1 MKIAIV
7 GLGKMGGN
15 MARRLA
21 RGGHEIVAFNRSS
34 EKALALAREEKGVTA
49 VLSLAELADIL
60 PPPRTVWLMLTE
72 GTPTEE
78 ALKALLGV
86 LAEGDTV
93 IDGGNSNFRDT
104 IRRACACAEKGIHL
118 VDVGTSGGIWGL
130 EKGYSLMIGG
140 AREAVER
147 LHPLFETLAPA
158 PDRGWG
164 YVGPNGAGHFVKMIH
179 NGIEYG
185 LLQAY
190 AEGFDILRSGTD
202 FCLDL
207 AQIARIWGDG
217 SVVRSWIL
225 ELAASVLSR
234 DADLADVQGWV
245 ADSGEG
251 RWTVFEAINRNVPS
265 PVITLSL
272 ISRLA
277 SRRDESYAN
286 KLIAAIRG
294 EFGGHEI
301 KDRS

>member
-1 MKIAIV
+1 MRIGII
-7 GLGKMGGN
+7 GLGRMGGN

-21 RGGHEIVAFNRSS
+21 RGGHEVVAFNRSS
-34 EKALALAREEKGVTA
+34 ERAVALAREEKGITA
-49 VLSLAELADIL
+49 VLSLAELADKL
-60 PPPRTVWLMLTE
+60 SPPRTVWMMLTE
-72 GTPTEE
+72 GNPTEE
-78 ALKALLGV
+78 ALQSLFSV
-86 LAEGDTV
+86 LSKGDTV
-93 IDGGNSNFRDT
+93 IDGGNSNFQDT
-104 IRRACACAEKGIHL
+104 LRRACACTEKGIHL

-130 EKGYSLMIGG
+130 EKGYSMTVGG
-140 AREAVER
+140 AEGAVER
-147 LHPLFETLAPA
+147 LRPLFETLAPA

-202 FCLDL
+202 FCLD
-207 AQIARIWGDG
+207 IARIARTWGDG

-225 ELAASVLSR
+225 DLAASVLSR
-234 DADLADVQGWV
+234 DADLGSVRGWV

-251 RWTVFEAINRNVPS
+251 RWTVFEAINRNVPC

-286 KLIAAIRG
+286 KLIAAVRG

-301 KDRS
+301 PQL